1 MKCSINLNL
10 SSENSV
16 DVLYND
22 LNDKYEIS
30 LYINQECDLEEFLR
44 RDNFDNLLRKSLS
57 NYTSDDEELFK
68 YSIEGINLILK
79 NDFPILDN
87 SEIVVYPEDGIK
99 EFIDNNPCLKNK
111 QLIVYGVF
119 DINHESLDPLLKYF
133 DNHKDY
139 QVLINGNTKYV
150 TIEEYEKTVLAIDE
164 IVNKIKKYNL
174 SQLEQIMYA
183 YDLVRDRVYKS
194 EDENDDFSVSR
205 DISSALLGNKIVC
218 VGYSVIFEKVLDNLG
233 IRSKMI
239 TLHRKNTNKGHRR
252 NIVYVDDPKY
262 DINGVYYFDTTWDSK
277 KINGDSSYLDSYK
290 FFCRNKNQINK
301 YDKINYEDLTL
312 EGLEDLPTEFENIIL
327 KEGLGKVP
335 KKMIKLINF
344 ISNLVD
350 GEDLINVFML
360 IDIPEVPEFLRFK
373 YSREELIEKVN
384 YYYDLI
390 HSNSIG
396 IDKLTELL
404 FNVRKIEYY
413 ENPSKYPFSIDDFE
427 RTIVD
432 EGIMNSKERFLRAI
446 FGDSNES
453 FREFERTVDDMELEK
468 MIEQVRLS
476 KALREVYESKKHK

>member
-1 MKCSINLNL
+1 MNI
-10 SSENSV
+10 
-16 DVLYND
+16 
-22 LNDKYEIS
+22 
-30 LYINQECDLEEFLR
+30 
-44 RDNFDNLLRKSLS
+44 
-57 NYTSDDEELFK
+57 
-68 YSIEGINLILK
+68 K

-99 EFIDNNPCLKNK
+99 EFIDNNPCLKDK
-111 QLIVYGVF
+111 QLLVNGVF

-290 FFCRNKNQINK
+290 FFCRNKN
-301 YDKINYEDLTL
+301 
-312 EGLEDLPTEFENIIL
+312 
-327 KEGLGKVP
+327 
-335 KKMIKLINF
+335 
-344 ISNLVD
+344 
-350 GEDLINVFML
+350 
-360 IDIPEVPEFLRFK
+360 
-373 YSREELIEKVN
+373 
-384 YYYDLI
+384 
-390 HSNSIG
+390 
-396 IDKLTELL
+396 
-404 FNVRKIEYY
+404 
-413 ENPSKYPFSIDDFE
+413 
-427 RTIVD
+427 
-432 EGIMNSKERFLRAI
+432 
-446 FGDSNES
+446 
-453 FREFERTVDDMELEK
+453 
-468 MIEQVRLS
+468 
-476 KALREVYESKKHK
+476 